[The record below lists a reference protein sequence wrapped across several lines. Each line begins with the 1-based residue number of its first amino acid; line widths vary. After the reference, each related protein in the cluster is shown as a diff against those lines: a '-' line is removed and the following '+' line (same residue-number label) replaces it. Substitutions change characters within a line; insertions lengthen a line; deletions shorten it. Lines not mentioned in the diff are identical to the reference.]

1 MSEQGRRAESGY
13 REVGKKKVE
22 IGNIQ
27 SEAEGG
33 IETSVGNMSEGRKC
47 VGRSG
52 MCRNLTEGTTVGLL
66 TEDHLCSDQH
76 KGLFISPA

>member
-1 MSEQGRRAESGY
+1 MSGRGEGVVE
-13 REVGKKKVE
+13 RETERKVKIE
-22 IGNIQ
+22 I
-27 SEAEGG
+27 EAEGG

-47 VGRSG
+47 VGTSG

-76 KGLFISPA
+76 KGLFIPPA